1 MKKQQLL
8 NEIMGIPKSVDFWVD
23 YFSLILSG
31 MAKGIISLDEI
42 EEKDMS
48 YPNEDGEEVEGKIYR
63 GVTKM
68 EGKEF
73 TNWVMKL
80 GGYSDLK
87 SLIKDPR
94 FKQFP
99 LYNPT
104 VKLTLMF
111 FPKEV
116 LDNEIKSRTDTPDF
130 VEAQHSFD
138 STKNAISKLGPNE
151 IFVNQGFGFTVFLEQ
166 GQLYNFNIESFKK
179 QIKPTI
185 SHELTHAYETYNRMK
200 TSGDPYQG
208 RESMLNAAVR
218 LMDDSKYPQW
228 KDFLHLVYL
237 HLGFEINARITQFY
251 YSVKDENITT
261 VEEFMEILKKSSAW
275 RELQML
281 ENFNAKEFINSFTTK
296 GLDLFGMM
304 EDIGKQMDRQQQG
317 LPAIKP
323 IKTPKAGMRHLIQG
337 WDYVLQLLNQ
347 QLTQQGV
354 YKGKLMDFVPQK
366 AMDDPYE
373 FFKFFEKR
381 FHKKADRFKRKLYR
395 ISTLILDKSL
405 MGEK

>member
-1 MKKQQLL
+1 MKKSQLL
-8 NEIMGIPKSVDFWVD
+8 NEIMGIPRSVDFWVD

-31 MAKGIISLDEI
+31 MAKGIVNLEEI
-42 EEKDMS
+42 EEKELS
-48 YPNEDGEEVEGKIYR
+48 YPNEEGEEVEDKVYR

-68 EGKEF
+68 EGKEL
-73 TNWVMKL
+73 TNWVVKL

-87 SLIKDPR
+87 ELLKDPR

-104 VKLTLMF
+104 LKLTLMF
-111 FPKEV
+111 FPKQV
-116 LDNEIKSRTDTPDF
+116 LDAEIKSRPDIPDF
-130 VEAQHSFD
+130 VEAHHSFD
-138 STKNAISKLGPNE
+138 SSKKAISKIGPNE

-166 GQLYNFNIESFKK
+166 GQLDNFDIEAFKK
-179 QIKPTI
+179 QIRPTI
-185 SHELTHAYETYNRMK
+185 SHELTHAYENYNRMK

-228 KDFLHLVYL
+228 SEFLHLIYL

-251 YSVKDENITT
+251 YSIKDENITT
-261 VEEFMEILKKSSAW
+261 VDEFMVILKKSSVW

-281 ENFNAKEFINSFTTK
+281 ENFNAGDFIKSFKAK
-296 GLDLFGMM
+296 GLDLLGMM
-304 EDIGKQMDRQQQG
+304 EDIGKQMDRQQKG

-323 IKTPKAGMRHLIQG
+323 RKTPKAGMKHLIQG
-337 WDYVLQLLNQ
+337 WDYVLQMLNQ

-381 FHKKADRFKRKLYR
+381 FHKKAERFKKKLYR
-395 ISTLILDKSL
+395 ISILVLDKSL
-405 MGEK
+405 IN

>member
-8 NEIMGIPKSVDFWVD
+8 NEIMGVPKSVDFWVD

-31 MAKGIISLDEI
+31 MAKGIVSQDEI

-48 YPNEDGEEVEGKIYR
+48 YPNEEGEETEGKVYR

-68 EGKEF
+68 TGKEF

-80 GGYSDLK
+80 GGYSDLRE
-87 SLIKDPR
+87 LAKDPR

-111 FPKEV
+111 FPKQV
-116 LDNEIKSRTDTPDF
+116 LDAEIKSRPDMPDF
-130 VEAQHSFD
+130 VEAHHSFD
-138 STKNAISKLGPNE
+138 SSKKAISKLGPNE

-166 GQLYNFNIESFKK
+166 GQLDNFNIEAFKK
-179 QIKPTI
+179 QIRPTI
-185 SHELTHAYETYNRMK
+185 SHELTHSYENYHRMK
-200 TSGDPYQG
+200 RTGDPYQG

-228 KDFLHLVYL
+228 NDFLHLVYL

-261 VEEFMEILKKSSAW
+261 VEEFMEILKKSSTW

-281 ENFNAKEFINSFTTK
+281 ENFDAKEFINSFKAK
-296 GLDLFGMM
+296 GLDLFAMM
-304 EDIGKQMDRQQQG
+304 EDIGKQMDRQKQG

-323 IKTPKAGMRHLIQG
+323 RKTPEEGMKHLIQG
-337 WDYVLQLLNQ
+337 WDYVLQVLNQ

-354 YKGKLMDFVPQK
+354 YKGKLMDLVPQK
-366 AMDDPYE
+366 ALQDPYE

-381 FHKKADRFKRKLYR
+381 FHKKAERFKKKLYR
-395 ISTLILDKSL
+395 ISALVMDKSL
-405 MGEK
+405 MA

>member
-1 MKKQQLL
+1 MKQLL
-8 NEIMGIPKSVDFWVD
+8 NEIMGVPKSVDFWVD

-31 MAKGIISLDEI
+31 MAKGIIDLDEI
-42 EEKDMS
+42 EEKDFT

-87 SLIKDPR
+87 GLIKDPR

-116 LDNEIKSRTDTPDF
+116 LDTEIKSRTDTPDF

-151 IFVNQGFGFTVFLEQ
+151 IFVNQGFGFTVYLEQ
-166 GQLYNFNIESFKK
+166 GQLDNFNIEAFKK

-185 SHELTHAYETYNRMK
+185 SHELTHAYENYNRMK

-208 RESMLNAAVR
+208 REAMLNAAVR

-228 KDFLHLVYL
+228 GDFLHLVYL

-251 YSVKDENITT
+251 YSIKDENITT
-261 VEEFMEILKKSSAW
+261 TEEFMNVLKKSSAW
-275 RELQML
+275 KELQML
-281 ENFNAKEFINSFTTK
+281 ENFNARDFIKSFKAK
-296 GLDLFGMM
+296 GLDLFSMM

-323 IKTPKAGMRHLIQG
+323 IKTPKAGMKHLIQG

-373 FFKFFEKR
+373 FFKFFENR
-381 FHKKADRFKRKLYR
+381 FHKKAGRFKRKLFR
-395 ISTLILDKSL
+395 VASLVTDKSL
-405 MGEK
+405 IGEE

>member
-1 MKKQQLL
+1 
-8 NEIMGIPKSVDFWVD
+8 MGVPKAVDFWVD
-23 YFSLILSG
+23 YFSLIISG
-31 MAKGIISLDEI
+31 MAKGIVSHDEI

-48 YPNEDGEEVEGKIYR
+48 YPNEEGEEVEGKIYR

-68 EGKEF
+68 DGKEF

-87 SLIKDPR
+87 ELVKDPR

-99 LYNPT
+99 LYKPT

-111 FPKEV
+111 FPKQV
-116 LDNEIKSRTDTPDF
+116 LDTEIKSRPDMPDF
-130 VEAQHSFD
+130 VEAHHSFD
-138 STKNAISKLGPNE
+138 SSKKAISKLGPNE
-151 IFVNQGFGFTVFLEQ
+151 IFVNQGFGFTVYLEQ
-166 GQLYNFNIESFKK
+166 GQLDNFNIEAFKK
-179 QIKPTI
+179 QIRPTI
-185 SHELTHAYETYNRMK
+185 SHELTHSYENYHRMK
-200 TSGDPYQG
+200 RTGDPYQG
-208 RESMLNAAVR
+208 REAMLNAAVR

-228 KDFLHLVYL
+228 NDFLHLIYL

-251 YSVKDENITT
+251 YSVKDEDITT
-261 VEEFMEILKKSSAW
+261 VEEFMNILKKSSTW

-281 ENFNAKEFINSFTTK
+281 ENFNAKEFIDSFTTR

-304 EDIGKQMDRQQQG
+304 DDIGKQIDRRKQG
-317 LPAIKP
+317 LPTIKP
-323 IKTPKAGMRHLIQG
+323 TKTPEEGMKHLIQG
-337 WDYVLQLLNQ
+337 WDYVLQVLNQ

-366 AMDDPYE
+366 AMNDPYE

-381 FHKKADRFKRKLYR
+381 FHKKAERFKKKLYR
-395 ISTLILDKSL
+395 ISTLVMDKSL
-405 MGEK
+405 MA